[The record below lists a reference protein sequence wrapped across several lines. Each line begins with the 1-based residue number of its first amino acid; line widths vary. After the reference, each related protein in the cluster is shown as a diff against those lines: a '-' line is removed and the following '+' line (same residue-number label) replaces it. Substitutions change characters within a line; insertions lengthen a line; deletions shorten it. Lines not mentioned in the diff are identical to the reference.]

1 MYSRII
7 GAILLL
13 AGIAG
18 TAKAQNS
25 IIKGKVAD
33 SSLNIPLTQATVV
46 LLQAKD
52 SFIIASTRAG
62 NDGSFQFRQLSDTDR
77 YVVYFSYPKYANY
90 AHIIDMRQHPQK
102 EADMKSVYLIPK
114 GKLLQE
120 VIVKSQVAAIKING
134 DTTEYNAGSFK
145 VQPNASVEELLRQ
158 LPGLQVDQFGN
169 ITAHGQKVKKVLVDG
184 EEFFSDDPTLV
195 TRNLRADMI
204 DKVQVYDKKSD
215 AATFTGI
222 EDGVKDKTINLKI
235 KEDKNNGIFGKAE
248 AGAGPD
254 SKYNFQAMLNAF
266 KGKRRMSAYATT
278 GTIGRTGL
286 GSADKSKIGD
296 DTDGEDAYYGK
307 GLPNSSN
314 AGLHYDKKWNKD
326 KSSFNGNYKFS
337 LMDIDGAEETISTN
351 NLPTGI
357 ILSNST
363 SSFSSSSRHHQANGK
378 YIHKIDSNTTFTLLA
393 GGADYRSNNS
403 NISARQNR
411 RGDSSVIYDNVASS
425 GNEYNFN
432 KFDLNLSL
440 EKRLK
445 KKGRTISFYLNNN
458 FSNDGGSG
466 NSSSISSFY
475 DPAGKEDSTAQ
486 LLLAKEMNDHWRTLH
501 FQTLYTEAI
510 SSRISMVINYSL
522 DNESAEDNKRS
533 YNTAF
538 PIPKLLD
545 TAFSTRVSSSSL
557 GNQAGLAFNYNHK
570 KTNIKLGNN
579 VKLFQQTIDNLYTN
593 EHLNKHF
600 TNLNPSARFDYKFSN
615 YESLSMGYNGNATTP
630 GRTQLLPFNY
640 NNSQLTTSL
649 PNTDLHNSYTHSVDG
664 RYQASRVAKQ
674 VYYGFNGGYNLT
686 TSAIVQAT
694 HVDPSGAY
702 TYQFI
707 NMNGYTNTNY
717 NLNTY
722 YSKKIIP
729 LDLQAGVGLGTNGG
743 KTYSSINDAVNKLDY
758 STYSLSAELFKN
770 KPYKYSIYLVATGG
784 YTKNTSSLQ
793 PESKNNYFYYSL
805 NPSVDIH
812 FPKKFQLHTDATYLW
827 QQQSQAFSDNF
838 SRLTWNAWFGKNFF
852 KNEQL
857 TVKVSCNDILNQN
870 NGYSRTAT
878 NTYYSENRYTTIR
891 RFFMLG
897 ATWNFTRF
905 NNIKQ

>member
-7 GAILLL
+7 GTLLLL
-13 AGIAG
+13 AGFMLPAL
-18 TAKAQNS
+18 AQNS
-25 IIKGKVAD
+25 VIKGKVAD

-52 SFIIASTRAG
+52 SFIIASTRAAT
-62 NDGSFQFRQLSDTDR
+62 DGSFAFQQLSDTGR

-90 AHIIDMRQHPQK
+90 AHIIDMRQLPEK
-102 EADMKSVYLIPK
+102 LADMKSVYLIPK

-158 LPGLQVDQFGN
+158 LPGLQVDQYGN

-215 AATFTGI
+215 AAAFTGI
-222 EDGVKDKTINLKI
+222 EDGIKDKTINLKI
-235 KEDKNNGIFGKAE
+235 KEDKNHGIFGKAE

-254 SKYNFQAMLNAF
+254 GKYNLQAMVNFF

-296 DTDGEDAYYGK
+296 DTDGDDTYNGK
-307 GLPNSSN
+307 GLPNSTN
-314 AGLHYDKKWNKD
+314 AGFHYDKKWNKD
-326 KSSFNGNYKFS
+326 NSSFNGNYKFS
-337 LMDIDGAEETISTN
+337 HMDIDGTEETISRN

-363 SSFSSSSRHHQANGK
+363 GSFASSSWHHEATGK
-378 YIHKIDSNTTFTLLA
+378 YIHKLDSNTTFTLLA
-393 GGADYRSNNS
+393 GGSDYQSNNR

-411 RGDSSVIYDNVASS
+411 RGDSSVLYNNVASS

-458 FSNDGGSG
+458 FSHDGGSG
-466 NSSSISSFY
+466 NSSSYSSFY
-475 DPAGKEDSTAQ
+475 DPAGHEDSTAQ
-486 LLLAKEMNDHWRTLH
+486 LLLAKEMHDNWRTLH
-501 FQTLYTEAI
+501 FQTLFTEAF
-510 SSRISMVINYSL
+510 STKFSMVINYSL
-522 DNESAEDNKRS
+522 DNESADDNKRS
-533 YNTAF
+533 YNTAAA
-538 PIPKLLD
+538 IPKTLD
-545 TAFSTRVSSSSL
+545 TAFSTRISSSAL
-557 GNQAGLAFNYNHK
+557 GNQAGLAFNFNTRK
-570 KTNIKLGNN
+570 MNVKLGNN
-579 VKLFQQTIDNLYTN
+579 VKFFQQSIDNLYSG
-593 EHLNKHF
+593 EHLHKHY

-615 YESLSMGYNGNATTP
+615 YESMSMGYNGYATTP
-630 GRTQLLPFNY
+630 GRTQLMPFNY

-649 PNTDLHNSYTHSVDG
+649 PNADLHNSFTHSLDG
-664 RYQASRVAKQ
+664 RYQASRVVKQ
-674 VYYGFNGGYNLT
+674 VYYGFNGSYNLT
-686 TSAIVQAT
+686 TSAIVQST
-694 HVDPSGAY
+694 EVDPSGAY

-717 NLNTY
+717 NLTTY

-729 LDLQAGVGLGTNGG
+729 LDLQAGVGLSTNGG
-743 KTYSSINDAVNKLDY
+743 NTYSSINHAVNKLDY

-770 KPYKYSIYLVATGG
+770 KPYKYSIYLVAVGG

-793 PESKNNYFYYSL
+793 PESKNNYFYYTL

-812 FPKKFQLHTDATYLW
+812 FGKKFQLHTDATFLW

-838 SRLTWNAWFGKNFF
+838 SRLTWNAWIGRNFF
-852 KNEQL
+852 KNDQL

-870 NGYSRTAT
+870 NGYDRTAT